1 MESFLKVFES
11 QVPEGNCGTRS
22 CQTPE
27 PYEGGTLLRHLKVG
41 LVAGEGLGEVRH
53 ISGPDGLV
61 DRNQLLVADLR
72 G

>member
-1 MESFLKVFES
+1 MKVFES
-11 QVPEGNCGTRS
+11 HVPEGTSGTRS

-27 PYEGGTLLRHLKVG
+27 SYEGGALLRHLKVG